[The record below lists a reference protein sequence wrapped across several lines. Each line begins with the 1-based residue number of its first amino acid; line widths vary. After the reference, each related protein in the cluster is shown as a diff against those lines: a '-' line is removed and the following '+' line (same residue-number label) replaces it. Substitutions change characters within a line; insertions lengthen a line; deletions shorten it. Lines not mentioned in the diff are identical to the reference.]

1 MMMFPSFLMMLMI
14 HALIDVGV
22 VFSDVDQCQRAVQHW
37 CIVNDYAYHTIKKD
51 KGRFR
56 ANCLRASTCCKWLFF
71 TSTSR
76 GDWVQGKHCFIC
88 FFIPTI

>member
-37 CIVNDYAYHTIKKD
+37 CIVNDYAYHIIKKE
-51 KGRFR
+51 R
-56 ANCLRASTCCKWLFF
+56 
-71 TSTSR
+71 
-76 GDWVQGKHCFIC
+76 QI
-88 FFIPTI
+88 